1 MSEQEQNERGWPQ
14 PTETERSPY
23 EDAQRSQNW
32 DPPFREDP
40 QLPDDQQPFVEPFTE
55 QPETPPPPPPQPPE
69 REG

>member
-1 MSEQEQNERGWPQ
+1 MSEQEPTEHKWLQ

-32 DPPFREDP
+32 DPPFHEDP
-40 QLPDDQQPFVEPFTE
+40 QHPGDQEPFVEPFTE
-55 QPETPPPPPPQPPE
+55 PEPPPPPPLPPPD